1 MPNKPPFIYKYT
13 FDDVLLVPQS
23 SKLLPKDVDLTS
35 KITNEL
41 TINIPFLSAAMDTV
55 TESEM
60 AIALAR
66 EGGIGVIHKN
76 LSISDQVSMVDK
88 VKRSESGMIMNP
100 LIMDPSKTIRKA
112 KEMMDFYHIS
122 GLPVVE
128 DGKLKK
134 DGKRLRGFSF
144 IEVMVVII
152 ILGLL
157 SSIVGVYLFDSAEKA
172 KADATKTQIRGL
184 ETALDLYRLH
194 NSRYPSSEQGLKA
207 LLERPEVGL
216 IPKNWNGPYLRGN
229 NLPEDGW
236 DSPFRYISENG
247 NEFEIISL
255 GADGIDGG
263 VDLDADISSSDL

>member
-1 MPNKPPFIYKYT
+1 MKQISRQNFLKR
-13 FDDVLLVPQS
+13 
-23 SKLLPKDVDLTS
+23 KL
-35 KITNEL
+35 
-41 TINIPFLSAAMDTV
+41 
-55 TESEM
+55 
-60 AIALAR
+60 
-66 EGGIGVIHKN
+66 
-76 LSISDQVSMVDK
+76 
-88 VKRSESGMIMNP
+88 
-100 LIMDPSKTIRKA
+100 RK
-112 KEMMDFYHIS
+112 E
-122 GLPVVE
+122 
-128 DGKLKK
+128 
-134 DGKRLRGFSF
+134 GKRLRGFSF

-229 NLPEDGW
+229 NLPTDGW
-236 DSPFRYISENG
+236 DSPFQYISANG
-247 NEFEIISL
+247 NEYEIISL

>member
-1 MPNKPPFIYKYT
+1 MKH
-13 FDDVLLVPQS
+13 S
-23 SKLLPKDVDLTS
+23 SRQDYL
-35 KITNEL
+35 N
-41 TINIPFLSAAMDTV
+41 
-55 TESEM
+55 
-60 AIALAR
+60 R
-66 EGGIGVIHKN
+66 
-76 LSISDQVSMVDK
+76 
-88 VKRSESGMIMNP
+88 
-100 LIMDPSKTIRKA
+100 
-112 KEMMDFYHIS
+112 
-122 GLPVVE
+122 
-128 DGKLKK
+128 KLKTN
-134 DGKRLRGFSF
+134 GRRIRGFSF

-157 SSIVGVYLFDSAEKA
+157 SSVVGVYLFDSAEKA

-236 DSPFRYISENG
+236 DSPFRYISVNG

-255 GADGIDGG
+255 GADAIDGG
-263 VDLDADISSSDL
+263 VDLDADISSSNL

>member
-1 MPNKPPFIYKYT
+1 MKQISRQNFLKR
-13 FDDVLLVPQS
+13 
-23 SKLLPKDVDLTS
+23 KL
-35 KITNEL
+35 
-41 TINIPFLSAAMDTV
+41 
-55 TESEM
+55 
-60 AIALAR
+60 
-66 EGGIGVIHKN
+66 
-76 LSISDQVSMVDK
+76 
-88 VKRSESGMIMNP
+88 
-100 LIMDPSKTIRKA
+100 RK
-112 KEMMDFYHIS
+112 E
-122 GLPVVE
+122 
-128 DGKLKK
+128 
-134 DGKRLRGFSF
+134 GKRLRGFSF

-207 LLERPEVGL
+207 LLERPEVGI

-229 NLPEDGW
+229 NLPEDSW
-236 DSPFRYISENG
+236 ESPFRYISGNG
-247 NEFEIISL
+247 NEYEIISL

>member
-1 MPNKPPFIYKYT
+1 MKH
-13 FDDVLLVPQS
+13 S
-23 SKLLPKDVDLTS
+23 SRKDSL
-35 KITNEL
+35 N
-41 TINIPFLSAAMDTV
+41 
-55 TESEM
+55 
-60 AIALAR
+60 
-66 EGGIGVIHKN
+66 
-76 LSISDQVSMVDK
+76 
-88 VKRSESGMIMNP
+88 
-100 LIMDPSKTIRKA
+100 
-112 KEMMDFYHIS
+112 
-122 GLPVVE
+122 
-128 DGKLKK
+128 GKLKK
-134 DGKRLRGFSF
+134 DGRCLRGFSF

-157 SSIVGVYLFDSAEKA
+157 SSVVGVYLFDSAQKA

-255 GADGIDGG
+255 GADAIDGG
-263 VDLDADISSSDL
+263 VDLDADISSRNL

>member
-1 MPNKPPFIYKYT
+1 MKYNSRQYFLKRTLNK
-13 FDDVLLVPQS
+13 DD
-23 SKLLPKDVDLTS
+23 
-35 KITNEL
+35 
-41 TINIPFLSAAMDTV
+41 
-55 TESEM
+55 
-60 AIALAR
+60 R
-66 EGGIGVIHKN
+66 
-76 LSISDQVSMVDK
+76 
-88 VKRSESGMIMNP
+88 
-100 LIMDPSKTIRKA
+100 
-112 KEMMDFYHIS
+112 
-122 GLPVVE
+122 
-128 DGKLKK
+128 
-134 DGKRLRGFSF
+134 RLRGFSF
-144 IEVMVVII
+144 IEVMVVIV

-247 NEFEIISL
+247 NEYEIISL

-263 VDLDADISSSDL
+263 TDLDADISSSDL

>member
-1 MPNKPPFIYKYT
+1 MKH
-13 FDDVLLVPQS
+13 S
-23 SKLLPKDVDLTS
+23 SRQD
-35 KITNEL
+35 
-41 TINIPFLSAAMDTV
+41 FL
-55 TESEM
+55 
-60 AIALAR
+60 
-66 EGGIGVIHKN
+66 
-76 LSISDQVSMVDK
+76 
-88 VKRSESGMIMNP
+88 KR
-100 LIMDPSKTIRKA
+100 
-112 KEMMDFYHIS
+112 
-122 GLPVVE
+122 
-128 DGKLKK
+128 KLKK
-134 DGKRLRGFSF
+134 DGRRLHGFSF

-172 KADATKTQIRGL
+172 KADATKTQMRGL

-194 NSRYPSSEQGLKA
+194 NSRYPSSGQGLKA
-207 LLERPEVGL
+207 LLEKPEVGL

-236 DSPFRYISENG
+236 ESPFRYISENG

>member
-1 MPNKPPFIYKYT
+1 MK
-13 FDDVLLVPQS
+13 QS
-23 SKLLPKDVDLTS
+23 SRQY
-35 KITNEL
+35 
-41 TINIPFLSAAMDTV
+41 FLK
-55 TESEM
+55 
-60 AIALAR
+60 R
-66 EGGIGVIHKN
+66 E
-76 LSISDQVSMVDK
+76 
-88 VKRSESGMIMNP
+88 
-100 LIMDPSKTIRKA
+100 
-112 KEMMDFYHIS
+112 
-122 GLPVVE
+122 
-128 DGKLKK
+128 LKK
-134 DGKRLRGFSF
+134 DVRRLLGFSF

-172 KADATKTQIRGL
+172 KADATKTQIREL

-207 LLERPEVGL
+207 LLERTEVGF